1 MTAQPPQD
9 GRPPQPPPPT
19 DQRQPKIDDARRPAR
34 RWGPLLFALRL
45 IVSGGL
51 LAFLV
56 WQADPAN
63 IWATWQQADLPL
75 LALAVLLQILCVFIS
90 AYKWG
95 VLLRANRQPQ
105 PYPWLLGVYFAGQF
119 ANNFLPT
126 SVGGD
131 AMRVVV
137 LGRRTGSYAQ
147 ASAAVFMERLT
158 GFLALSLIAL
168 AALVLTSTGLFG
180 LHVETQPAL
189 TWTAAGFAV
198 AALIA
203 AGGSFASPWLLR
215 HSSRLIPRVA
225 RKPLQQIAKSL
236 GEYADSPLVLAKVMG
251 LSLLFHAVWITM
263 HLVAGL
269 ALRIEAPPII
279 YALMVPLTDI
289 IGLAPIFFN
298 NVGARDL
305 VFTLYLRQV
314 GVPDAT
320 ALALAFTAFTIRL
333 LVSAIGGLVLL
344 LGGAD
349 FKAAAPRPEA
359 EQDPAPLP
367 QTTRR

>member
-1 MTAQPPQD
+1 MSHRSWQ
-9 GRPPQPPPPT
+9 
-19 DQRQPKIDDARRPAR
+19 
-34 RWGPLLFALRL
+34 PLLVALRF

-56 WQADPAN
+56 WQANPAS
-63 IWATWQQADLPL
+63 IWATWQQASLPL
-75 LALAVLLQILCVFIS
+75 LALAVLLQLLCVLIS
-90 AYKWG
+90 ALKWS
-95 VLLRANRQPQ
+95 VLLRANRHPQ
-105 PYPWLLGVYFAGQF
+105 PYRWLVGVYFVGQF

-131 AMRVVV
+131 AMRVVA
-137 LGRRTGSYAQ
+137 LGRRSGSYAQ
-147 ASAAVFMERLT
+147 ASASVFMERLT

-168 AALVLTSTGLFG
+168 LALLLTSSDLFG
-180 LHVETQPAL
+180 LRLDSSPVL
-189 TWTAAGFAV
+189 TWTAAGFALAAV
-198 AALIA
+198 AA
-203 AGGSFASPWLLR
+203 AGVSFASPWLLGR
-215 HSSRLIPRVA
+215 YDRLLPSVA
-225 RKPLQQIAKSL
+225 RRPLQRIAQSL
-236 GEYADSPLVLAKVMG
+236 GEYAGDPRTVAQVMG
-251 LSLLFHAVWITM
+251 LSLLFHATWISM
-263 HLVAGL
+263 HLVSGL
-269 ALRIEAPPII
+269 ALRVAAPPII

-333 LVSAIGGLVLL
+333 AISSIGGLVLL
-344 LGGAD
+344 FGGGD
-349 FKAAAPRPEA
+349 FRTAPPTRPDA
-359 EQDPAPLP
+359 EPDAAPLP